1 MSRGLVVK
9 ENGSQLRGCG
19 LELSNGHL
27 RQIRETRSLLARIWQ
42 GESHFSQ
49 KWPLANVGESG
60 ESEQTRLA
68 NVGESGE
75 SSQHGLANVGESGE
89 NSQKCLANVGESG
102 EYLPSL
108 GKCKRM
114 IR

>member
-1 MSRGLVVK
+1 MFF
-9 ENGSQLRGCG
+9 
-19 LELSNGHL
+19 LSNGHS
-27 RQIRETRSLLARIWQ
+27 RQICETRSLLAQICR

-49 KWPLANVGESG
+49 KWP
-60 ESEQTRLA
+60 LA

-89 NSQKCLANVGESG
+89 SSQQGLANVGESGESSQKCLANVGESG

-108 GKCKRM
+108 GKCRPM